1 MERAGAR
8 KRERSSDTHPRRVR
22 EGQRYFPRE
31 GVRREPLVVRQVD
44 TESARART
52 PDGKSRT
59 LAIDRL
65 LATRPDGE
73 GTYYR
78 FLGWQDRPRG
88 YRTPLIV
95 LDVSADGR
103 CVVSLPEWDP
113 DRRIELA
120 SALLPEGMRRAGVRG
135 SCRANLGSQSVAGLS
150 VHSAGGTVVRAGS
163 REARPPHPAMLAI
176 GQEYRRRSGGSG
188 MFRVVAVPPGARA
201 IAWNGQRRVRISA
214 ERLLEC
220 RADGTGRF
228 YEYVG
233 GGIRET
239 RRALRASGR
248 KA

>member
-1 MERAGAR
+1 MGGAETR
-8 KRERSSDTHPRRVR
+8 SREHGSGAHPRRVR

-52 PDGKSRT
+52 PGGKVRT

-65 LATRPDGE
+65 LATRPNGE
-73 GTYYR
+73 GAYYR

-88 YRTPLIV
+88 YRTPLLV
-95 LDVSADGR
+95 LDVLADER

-113 DRRIELA
+113 GRPIELPA
-120 SALLPEGMRRAGVRG
+120 ALFPESMRRAGARG

-150 VHSAGGTVVRAGS
+150 IHSAGETPVRGGS
-163 REARPPHPAMLAI
+163 REARSPHPAVLAV
-176 GQEYRRRSGGSG
+176 GQEYRRRSTGSG
-188 MFRVVAVPPGARA
+188 ALRIVAVPPGAPVV
-201 IAWNGQRRVRISA
+201 AWNGRRRVRISA

-220 RADGTGRF
+220 RGDGMGRF

-233 GGIRET
+233 GGVRET
-239 RRALRASGR
+239 RRALRASQG